1 MTLQRLKARERQKR
15 RALILGAAQRLFS
28 RRGLSE
34 VSMRDIARR
43 AGVSVGFIYRHF
55 RSRSEIFV
63 ELFEEN
69 ARAIFRR
76 IEADIGAGGPA
87 PLKRAAEN
95 YVAFLLENRMFFE
108 MMSHFMLEGRLSEKA
123 LSRVNET
130 LRRLID
136 GVEPAFADGRPDSD
150 SRALAHAFFAALNG
164 VMISFAKYPGRTSQ
178 EIKERAVMLA
188 RTIAERFE
196 SASDEASDR
205 RPVRHRAKGG

>member
-1 MTLQRLKARERQKR
+1 MTLQKLKTREREKR
-15 RALILGAAQRLFS
+15 RALILGAAQKLFS
-28 RRGLSE
+28 RRPLSQ
-34 VSMRDIARR
+34 VSMRDIAHR

-55 RSRSEIFV
+55 TSRSEIFV

-69 ARAIFRR
+69 ARAIFRKM
-76 IEADIGAGGPA
+76 EADIRSAGPG
-87 PLKRAAEN
+87 PLKRAAEH
-95 YVAFLLENRMFFE
+95 YVGFLLENRMFFE

-136 GVEPAFADGRPDSD
+136 GLEPAFADGRPDSH

-178 EIKERAVMLA
+178 EIEERALMLA

-196 SASDEASDR
+196 PAGDKTSDSRVAR
-205 RPVRHRAKGG
+205 NQVKGG